1 MIKFLIKLPILKRII
16 PSIYKKYIFV
26 TGNFLKK
33 KKVNGINYILDT
45 RYLIDRN
52 FFLRENYEDKLFFLA
67 KKLIKQNQINYFLD
81 IGSCWGIYSLRLSKI
96 KKLKILSFDPIPKNI
111 ERLNQMIEINQLK
124 NISTFKTALGSK
136 KDLIKLYGL
145 EKFTPNYSIYDKKKS
160 KNIIKS
166 PINKLDNLVKI
177 KNNLLFIKCD
187 IEKHEYDFLKGSKKI
202 ISTNNII
209 LQIEIFEKN
218 KNKVFKF
225 LKKNKFNCLYQTKS
239 DYIFS
244 NFKIKNPQK
253 FLSEGF

>member
-1 MIKFLIKLPILKRII
+1 M
-16 PSIYKKYIFV
+16 
-26 TGNFLKK
+26 
-33 KKVNGINYILDT
+33 
-45 RYLIDRN
+45 
-52 FFLRENYEDKLFFLA
+52 
-67 KKLIKQNQINYFLD
+67 
-81 IGSCWGIYSLRLSKI
+81 RLSKI

-177 KNNLLFIKCD
+177 KNNLLYIKCD

-202 ISTNNII
+202 ISNNNII

-253 FLSEGF
+253 FLSEGL

>member
-166 PINKLDNLVKI
+166 PI
-177 KNNLLFIKCD
+177 
-187 IEKHEYDFLKGSKKI
+187 
-202 ISTNNII
+202 
-209 LQIEIFEKN
+209 
-218 KNKVFKF
+218 
-225 LKKNKFNCLYQTKS
+225 
-239 DYIFS
+239 
-244 NFKIKNPQK
+244 KIKNPQK

>member
-1 MIKFLIKLPILKRII
+1 MIKFLIKFPILKRAI

-26 TGNFLKK
+26 TGDFLKK
-33 KKVNGINYILDT
+33 KKIHGIKYILDT

-52 FFLRENYEDKLFFLA
+52 FFLREDYEDKLFHLA
-67 KKLIKQNQINYFLD
+67 KNLIKVNHINYFLD
-81 IGSCWGIYSLRLSKI
+81 VGSCWGIYSLRLSNI

-111 ERLNQMIEINQLK
+111 ERLNQMIEINKLK
-124 NISTFKTALGSK
+124 KISTFKTALGSK
-136 KDLIKLYGL
+136 KGLIKLYGL

-166 PINKLDNLVKI
+166 QINKLDNLVKI
-177 KNNLLFIKCD
+177 RNNFLYIKCD
-187 IEKHEYDFLKGSKKI
+187 VEKHEYDFLQGSKKI
-202 ISTNNII
+202 IRNNNII

-218 KNKVFKF
+218 KNKVFEF
-225 LKKNKFNCLYQTKS
+225 LKKNKFNCFYKTTS